1 VLLRVEKLSKQYSH
15 ADGPVDAL
23 KNITFTVKEGSFVTI
38 TGPSGSGKSTLLL
51 SLGGLISPSSG
62 DIFFRNNA
70 LYSSSN
76 NALAE
81 FRRKHIGFVMQNFSL
96 IPYISA
102 LRNVMIS
109 LSLRKI
115 DKDTQRERAAQLL
128 ETVGLNG
135 RINHLPR
142 ELSAGQQ
149 QRVAI
154 ARAMANDPSLI
165 LADEPTGNLDPS
177 LAQDILGLLKSHN
190 VEKGITVI
198 MVTHSPAAADFGT
211 VRIHLNEGR
220 LVQ

>member
-1 VLLRVEKLSKQYSH
+1 MLLRVEKLSKQYPH

-23 KNITFTVKEGSFVTI
+23 NGVTFNVEKGMFVTI

-51 SLGGLISPSSG
+51 SLGGLIHPSSG
-62 DIFFRNNA
+62 QLFFRDNA

-76 NALAE
+76 NGLAG
-81 FRRKHIGFVMQNFSL
+81 FRRKHVGFVMQNFSL
-96 IPYISA
+96 IPYLSA
-102 LRNVMIS
+102 LKNVMLP
-109 LSLRKI
+109 LSLQKMDKNKQRK
-115 DKDTQRERAAQLL
+115 RATDLL
-128 ETVGLNG
+128 DSVGLRG

-154 ARAMANDPSLI
+154 ARAIANNPSLI

-177 LAQDILGLLKSHN
+177 LAQDILGLLKALTI
-190 VEKGITVI
+190 EREIAVI

-220 LVQ
+220 IVQ